1 MDCLMLGYKECVYA
15 AHDTCTHTHTHTHTR
30 AHTRAHAHVHS
41 CYLFESAVRRHRL
54 ILYPPTEMGGLQ

>member
-1 MDCLMLGYKECVYA
+1 MLGYKECVCA
-15 AHDTCTHTHTHTHTR
+15 AHDTCTHTH
-30 AHTRAHAHVHS
+30 AHMRAHAHVHS

>member
-1 MDCLMLGYKECVYA
+1 MDCLMLGYKECVCA
-15 AHDTCTHTHTHTHTR
+15 AHDTCTHTH
-30 AHTRAHAHVHS
+30 AHMRAHAHVHS